1 MAKRQEL
8 NVTLRYVSSR
18 VASEIL
24 GVQAQTLRR
33 WAKAGKIGAIRTP
46 GNQWR
51 YDLSGLIVA
60 PTPAAPPQPKPKKA
74 RAAKPAQVD
83 LEEVIAAAPPPQVLP
98 GVQMSFAVDP
108 IMPRPPMG
116 PDLRAQIERLASSSH
131 W

>member
-8 NVTLRYVSSR
+8 NVSLRYVSSR

-60 PTPAAPPQPKPKKA
+60 PAPAAPPPKPKKA
-74 RAAKPAQVD
+74 KPAAQVD
-83 LEEVIAAAPPPQVLP
+83 LEDIIAATPPPQVLP
-98 GVQMSFAVDP
+98 GVQMAFAVDP
-108 IMPRPPMG
+108 IMPSPPMG
-116 PDLRAQIERLASSSH
+116 PDLRAQIERLSSSSR

>member
-8 NVTLRYVSSR
+8 NVALRFVSSK
-18 VASEIL
+18 VACEIL
-24 GVQAQTLRR
+24 GVTGQTLRR
-33 WAKAGKIGAIRTP
+33 WAHKGQIGAIKTP
-46 GNQWR
+46 GGQWR
-51 YDLSGLIVA
+51 FDLSGLIIV
-60 PTPAAPPQPKPKKA
+60 PEPAAPPQPKPKKA

-116 PDLRAQIERLASSSH
+116 PDLRAQIERLAMSSH

>member
-1 MAKRQEL
+1 MAKSQEL
-8 NVTLRYVSSR
+8 SQQLRFVSSR

-60 PTPAAPPQPKPKKA
+60 PTPAAPQPKPKKA
-74 RAAKPAQVD
+74 RVALSEKIPAQNAKPAMPAQLD
-83 LEEVIAAAPPPQVLP
+83 LVEMVKAAPPP
-98 GVQMSFAVDP
+98 AV
-108 IMPRPPMG
+108 ISAEA
-116 PDLRAQIERLASSSH
+116 LRHQIERLASASS

>member
-8 NVTLRYVSSR
+8 NVSLRYVSSR

-60 PTPAAPPQPKPKKA
+60 PTPAAPQPKPKKA
-74 RAAKPAQVD
+74 RAEVVPSAGKNPPAQLD
-83 LEEVIAAAPPPQVLP
+83 LVEMVKAAPPP
-98 GVQMSFAVDP
+98 AV
-108 IMPRPPMG
+108 ISAEA
-116 PDLRAQIERLASSSH
+116 LRHQIERLAKSSA